1 MFADY
6 GTWDDFMNDPAEGAA
21 PDVLDWILIT
31 VTTIVI
37 TVVLFN
43 LIVSIFTDVYGT
55 IKENMEAYDIEVLNE
70 VTMDVEVYCHWLFY
84 WRSFYK
90 KYEN

>member
-1 MFADY
+1 
-6 GTWDDFMNDPAEGAA
+6 MNDPAEGAA
-21 PDVLDWILIT
+21 PDVLDWFLIV
-31 VTTIVI
+31 VTSIVI